1 MSSDNK
7 IGYIR
12 HHDDGDEDIFQ
23 LGELSSCDFVY
34 GYMDDEFSNPRNRE
48 LCIVS
53 ELSKLRALVYTA
65 RYRQMVAMGKATERD
80 RKENYRLQY
89 IQDLTIVPFSEEWF
103 AENSAIFR
111 KMNKSEEVEPRDSDL
126 KVAFCYEFKARRWQA
141 TYYAVGFK
149 IRYQDNDMYDKMQAE
164 GLEWVKCTNGSQGEA
179 IIVQIVK
186 PVKQVHSDSKVHDCF
201 TAAAVAQ
208 FIAVHELQH
217 FLRLCG
223 IFDVMNVPKE
233 LLDNEK
239 LVHDAVDGKRI
250 DEDKV

>member
-1 MSSDNK
+1 MSNDNK

-23 LGELSSCDFVY
+23 LGELSPLDFVY
-34 GYMDDEFSNPRNRE
+34 GYMDDDDGRPKDRE
-48 LCIVS
+48 ICIVS
-53 ELSKLRALVYTA
+53 EITKNTAEVYTA
-65 RYRQMVAMGKATERD
+65 RYRQMKWMGKATTQD
-80 RKENYRLQY
+80 MIDNYCTEP
-89 IQDLTIVPFSEEWF
+89 ISVLTIVPFSEEWF

-149 IRYQDNDMYDKMQAE
+149 IRYQDNDMYDKLQAE
-164 GLEWVKCTNGSQGEA
+164 GLDWVKCMNGSQGEA

-233 LLDNEK
+233 LLDDTK
-239 LVHDAVDGKRI
+239 LSHKVVDGKVA
-250 DEDKV
+250 K